1 MIYSGSINSGFCL
14 FLEILNLKVTLRDSQ
29 SKDGN
34 VKFTRVSLIAK
45 LIWARDLKVSAR
57 VLIP

>member
-34 VKFTRVSLIAK
+34 IKFTAK